1 MFTFGTIFKI
11 CRNLGVIKKQAFQ
24 SSILL
29 YTGVIIG
36 FITTGLMAPNLLE
49 KSEIG
54 TLKLL
59 QSYAAIFMSF
69 GVLGFSTIT
78 LRFLPHFYDKITKRY
93 HGFLGI
99 SMLVGTLGS
108 ILAIMAILVIKPA
121 IIENN
126 IDKSPQFSQF
136 FMLIIP
142 LTIFQIYYSLF
153 DAYNN
158 ALSRSSFG
166 VFLRDFVQRMLI
178 LFGLLLVF
186 FHVFSFDQYIYY
198 FVVAL
203 CLPTLL
209 ILLHLVSNAGFDLKI
224 DPSFLNKTLI
234 GSMASVGF
242 FGLLNTFSAIAVLQI
257 DTIMLNM
264 YLDSD
269 AVGIYAITF
278 YFGTLVLIPSKA
290 LNKIA
295 PTLIAKAYKEK
306 DLETVKVIYHKS
318 AGNLFLI
325 GVLILLGLAVN
336 LENVFHI
343 IPKTYEEGKYVIL
356 IIGAAN
362 LIKMAGG
369 SNDSVIMFST
379 HYKMTTVFL
388 ITLVLLIIILNII
401 FIPIYGMV
409 GAAIA
414 SMLAVFIHG
423 MIKFI
428 FIKLK
433 MGFNPYNF
441 QFLIVAGASIVI
453 YFIVSQLPA
462 FENFMLEICLDSLST
477 LVLFYLTIRFLPM
490 AAEANSFANQ
500 IGERALKI
508 FKAKF
513 K

>member
-1 MFTFGTIFKI
+1 M
-11 CRNLGVIKKQAFQ
+11 GVIKKQAFQ
-24 SSILL
+24 SSVLL

-59 QSYAAIFMSF
+59 QSWSAIFMSF

-78 LRFLPHFYDKITKRY
+78 LRFLPHFYDKITKKY

-99 SMLVGTLGS
+99 SLLFGTVGSLLATII
-108 ILAIMAILVIKPA
+108 ILLMKPA
-121 IIENN
+121 VIENN

-136 FMLIIP
+136 FILIIP

-166 VFLRDFVQRMLI
+166 VFLRDFVQRILI
-178 LFGLLLVF
+178 LCGLLLVF

-198 FVVAL
+198 FVAAL
-203 CLPTLL
+203 SLPSPL
-209 ILLHLVSNAGFDLKI
+209 ILLHLISNEGFDLKI
-224 DPSFLNKTLI
+224 DFRFLNRPLAH
-234 GSMASVGF
+234 SMASVGL
-242 FGLLNTFSAIAVLQI
+242 FGLLNTFSAIAILQI

-269 AVGIYAITF
+269 AVGVYAITF

-295 PTLIAKAYKEK
+295 PTLIAKAYKEN
-306 DLETVKVIYHKS
+306 DLETVRDIYNKS

-336 LENVFHI
+336 LDNIFNI
-343 IPKTYEEGKYVIL
+343 IPRTYEEGKYVIL
-356 IIGAAN
+356 LIGAAN
-362 LIKMAGG
+362 LIKMTGG
-369 SNDSVIMFST
+369 SNDSVITFSK
-379 HYKMTTVFL
+379 HYKMTTIFL
-388 ITLVLLIIILNII
+388 ITLVFLIIILNIV
-401 FIPIYGMV
+401 FIPIYGMI

-414 SMLAVFIHG
+414 SMLAVLIHG
-423 MIKFI
+423 IIKFV

-441 QFLIVAGASIVI
+441 QYLIVAGASAII
-453 YFIVSQLPA
+453 YAIVSQLPKV
-462 FENFMLEICLDSLST
+462 ENFILEIGIDSLVT
-477 LVLFYLTIRFLPM
+477 FILFYLSIRFLPM
-490 AAEANSFANQ
+490 ASEANSFAKQ
-500 IGERALKI
+500 IGEKAIKI
-508 FKAKF
+508 FKSKF
-513 K
+513 